1 MSAFRVDDDF
11 WHRRRVFVT
20 GHSGF
25 IGGWLSLALT
35 RLGAKVTGFS
45 LEPPTD
51 PNFFGAVGLAG
62 TIETS
67 HFGDIRDLNAIS
79 QAMSDADPEIVFHL
93 AAQPLVRTA
102 YYEPVHTFA
111 TNVMGTVNVL
121 EACRRPANVEAV
133 IAFTTDKVYENQEW
147 TWGYREDDRLGGREA
162 YGASKAA
169 SEMAVD
175 AYRKSYFE
183 SRTPPIGLATVR
195 AGNVVGGGDWAD
207 ARLVPD
213 AVRAFSAGQPLWL
226 RNPDAIRPWQHVLDP
241 VRGLLTI
248 AEHLVDDPERNG
260 TAWNMGPPETEAY
273 PVAEVVDEIKRLWGG
288 GAHWAH
294 DKRSKPYE
302 ARLLG
307 LNSMRALDSFGWRT
321 AWDLTTTLA
330 RTVDWYRAYLEGAD
344 MKAIS
349 LAQIAAHDAAAAA
362 APVDEA
368 EPAPAGESA

>member
-1 MSAFRVDDDF
+1 MSNEF
-11 WHRRRVFVT
+11 WRGRRVFVT

-25 IGGWLSLALT
+25 IGGWLSLTLT

-45 LEPPTD
+45 LEPPTE
-51 PNFFGAVGLAG
+51 PNFFGAVDLAELL
-62 TIETS
+62 ETS
-67 HFGDIRDLNAIS
+67 HFGDVRDLNAVS
-79 QAMSDADPEIVFHL
+79 QAISDADPEIVFHL

-121 EACRRPANVEAV
+121 EACRRPANIEAV

-169 SEMAVD
+169 SEMVVD

-183 SRTPPIGLATVR
+183 ARTPPVGLATVR

-241 VRGLLTI
+241 VRGLLTV
-248 AEHLVDDPERNG
+248 AEHLADDPKHNS

-273 PVAEVVDEIKRLWGG
+273 PVAEVVEEIKRMWGG
-288 GAHWAH
+288 GARWAH
-294 DKRSKPYE
+294 DKRTKPYE

-330 RTVDWYRAYLEGAD
+330 RTVDWYRAYIEGAD
-344 MKAIS
+344 MRAIS
-349 LAQIAAHDAAAAA
+349 IAQIAEHDAAISPGGSGKAA
-362 APVDEA
+362 
-368 EPAPAGESA
+368 PAPAGEHA